1 MVRSTL
7 RSLARRYRSVLHETS
22 GRSAQS
28 YRPSTCRPVPYARA
42 LRRNLAGSAG
52 SALCK
57 DLACPTDLKD
67 ASCDLRNFSNC
78 PTLAIV
84 NCVGR
89 GGAPPGPKNAKAAD
103 VGSVH
108 GPSEYHK
115 HSIDTLH
122 RTGSEDKTQD
132 DDYVSVEEA
141 ERRLA
146 ALKSLSA
153 VQRLPP
159 AGGSKSKLALGWTR
173 RRPRRSPDR
182 ETRDGS
188 SKPGYEAPV
197 NCAEGRALGGHREGR
212 RPTASTSAKAALLR

>member
-28 YRPSTCRPVPYARA
+28 YRPSTSRPVPYARA

-108 GPSEYHK
+108 SPSEYHK

-146 ALKSLSA
+146 ARSLC
-153 VQRLPP
+153 LP
-159 AGGSKSKLALGWTR
+159 SSVY
-173 RRPRRSPDR
+173 RRPVAQNPSLPSAGPVAGPGALPIARSRASGLACWADR
-182 ETRDGS
+182 V
-188 SKPGYEAPV
+188 A
-197 NCAEGRALGGHREGR
+197 C
-212 RPTASTSAKAALLR
+212 RPR